1 MIIIKVNVKEFLFQ
15 NKFVLLKEFSLFV
28 CVFPV
33 IIGLPSLKQIDS
45 QSITNKDREF
55 AQELAANGFSSQS
68 PRIRNNEDDR
78 VAAHRH
84 AAVTTVIEE
93 ISEQP
98 YVLKYEIQ
106 SYFNI
111 NKPYFKKY
119 FIIVIIQLQMQC

>member
-1 MIIIKVNVKEFLFQ
+1 M
-15 NKFVLLKEFSLFV
+15 
-28 CVFPV
+28 

-55 AQELAANGFSSQS
+55 AKELAANGFSSQS

-106 SYFNI
+106 SYSNI
-111 NKPYFKKY
+111 NKPYF
-119 FIIVIIQLQMQC
+119 